1 MATSRPVPT
10 RSWMIERFCRPGWW
24 CLCHKSTL
32 QVASCREQRSQPRP
46 ARPTY
51 LRLWRSGDCAVH
63 AFDTPDA
70 FERSARRPVPMAGE
84 NTPPRPPRSDDKAER
99 MIIVRGPR
107 SKPGAVRA
115 AKMAEMCEFVEHRPP
130 PFPRPAV
137 GRRADNEPAKAGA
150 QSPRGRPR
158 RDQFHVVAMTSRCG
172 ANITEAATA
181 PSALLRLPNDLQ
193 VQQ

>member
-1 MATSRPVPT
+1 MSQIHAA
-10 RSWMIERFCRPGWW
+10 
-24 CLCHKSTL
+24 
-32 QVASCREQRSQPRP
+32 ASCRKQRSQPRP

-70 FERSARRPVPMAGE
+70 FERCARRPVPMAGE
-84 NTPPRPPRSDDKAER
+84 NTPPRQPRSDDKAER

-115 AKMAEMCEFVEHRPP
+115 AKMAEMCEFGEHRPP

-137 GRRADNEPAKAGA
+137 GRRANNDRLKPGRNSLVGDRAAISFMCCDHLIPRAAEPR
-150 QSPRGRPR
+150 SPKLLLPI
-158 RDQFHVVAMTSRCG
+158 V
-172 ANITEAATA
+172 
-181 PSALLRLPNDLQ
+181 PSTLLRLPNDLQ